1 LPGLRE
7 DCWICQRLREPPHLI
22 LYESK
27 TSLAKLNPDQLFR
40 GYTFLTLKWHE
51 EQLHRLPNKQETSF
65 LQDATT
71 VGKALAE
78 TLKPDRVNY
87 ELLGNSQPHLH
98 WHIIPRYR
106 TDPMWGRPIWAG
118 NKVRKRLTHDDY
130 DQLVQAIKNN
140 LPRNRRRLVESK

>member
-1 LPGLRE
+1 MPGLRE
-7 DCWICQRLREPPHLI
+7 DCWICQGLREPAHLI

-40 GYTFLTLKWHE
+40 GYTFLTMKWHE
-51 EQLHRLPNKQETSF
+51 EQLHQLPNKQQTSF

-71 VGKALAE
+71 IGKALAK
-78 TLKPDRVNY
+78 TLEPDRVNY
-87 ELLGNSQPHLH
+87 ELLGNAQPHLH

-118 NKVRKRLTHDDY
+118 NRPRKRLTREDY
-130 DQLVQAIKNN
+130 EQLKRTIQSH
-140 LPRNRRRLVESK
+140 LPHPGRRKPAE